1 MTCVKI
7 CVMCEVFL
15 ILEMRMA
22 KSARLKTLTVKH
34 SDLDT
39 RIEQEMRNPLP
50 DYLRISNL
58 KKQKLLLK
66 EEINQLSAVS

>member
-1 MTCVKI
+1 MTWVKI
-7 CVMCEVFL
+7 CAKGDEFL

-39 RIEQEMRNPLP
+39 RIEKEMRSPLP
-50 DYLRISNL
+50 DHLRISNL

-66 EEINQLSAVS
+66 EEIKQLSATG